1 MGFIPGTARGA
12 LRLVVCG
19 ALIGSG
25 WWWWG
30 IQSQLTDNVLIAAA
44 FTAILVIAPP
54 SLTTFLIPWSPGG
67 MLLQRIQMR
76 TWGGAAVLA
85 CASFYVYYSWEIGT
99 AYWLAQPVAAD
110 TGLVSQQVIVGI
122 IGFILIPAL
131 LWAPV
136 GDEELIETVRQ
147 AHLVN
152 RYELE
157 THADLSILR
166 NQLLR
171 AQELA
176 LVGFSQLMTDEQE
189 ELAETSRELLGAI
202 NGTLQQIGQGVQGSN
217 HAVELFG
224 DLSDARDIQSILTHQ
239 VKQLTAGPLSAYT
252 PPRRALPAPE
262 TPRGDDIMSQRL
274 AGTTPA
280 YTPTRRR
287 RGR

>member
-136 GDEELIETVRQ
+136 GEEELIETVRQ

-157 THADLSILR
+157 TQADIAIL
-166 NQLLR
+166 QAKLLR
-171 AQELA
+171 SQQLA
-176 LVGFSQLMTDEQE
+176 LVGLSQLMTDERT
-189 ELAETSRELLGAI
+189 ELATTMRDLLGEI
-202 NGTLQQIGQGVQGSN
+202 NGTLQEIGGGVRSDS
-217 HAVELFG
+217 HAVEMFG
-224 DLSDARDIQSILTHQ
+224 DLDDARDLHGILNYQ
-239 VKQLTAGPLSAYT
+239 AQQLTAGPLSVYT